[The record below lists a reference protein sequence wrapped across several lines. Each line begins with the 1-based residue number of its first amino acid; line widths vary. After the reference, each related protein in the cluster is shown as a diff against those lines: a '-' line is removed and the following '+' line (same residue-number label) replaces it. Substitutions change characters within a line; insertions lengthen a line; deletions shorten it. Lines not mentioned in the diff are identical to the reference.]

1 MIVILTLKMDPVL
14 TGDENAVPT
23 KEEEHHQALGAGM
36 MNFQEYIGSVYLLN
50 ELHAV

>member
-1 MIVILTLKMDPVL
+1 MIVILNLKMDPVL

-36 MNFQEYIGSVYLLN
+36 MNFQEYIGCVYLLN